1 MTPTRRFRL
10 VLDEM
15 YPPAAAE
22 PLRERGIDAL
32 AVKESAELSGL
43 GDRELLAFA
52 AADQRVLVTENVA
65 DFAVLARTEEHV
77 GIVFCHP
84 RRFPRDRDHIP
95 RLVTALEALSKSAP
109 PGLGS
114 QPVQWWLEQPPR
126 A

>member
-1 MTPTRRFRL
+1 

-22 PLRERGIDAL
+22 RLRHQGIDTL

-52 AADQRVLVTENVA
+52 ALDRRVLVTENVA
-65 DFAVLARTEEHV
+65 DFAVLARVEEHV

-84 RRFPRDRDHIP
+84 RRFPRDADHIP
-95 RLVTALEALSKSAP
+95 RLVTALAMLCHSAP
-109 PGLGS
+109 AGLGS
-114 QPVQWWLEQPPR
+114 QPVQWWLER
-126 A
+126 SAKD

>member
-1 MTPTRRFRL
+1 VRL

-22 PLRERGIDAL
+22 LLRQRRVDAL
-32 AVKESAELSGL
+32 AVKESAALSGL
-43 GDRELLAFA
+43 EDRELLAFA
-52 AADQRVLVTENVA
+52 ARDQRVLVTENVA

-84 RRFPRDRDHIP
+84 RRFPRDPDHIP
-95 RLVTALEALSKSAP
+95 RLVTDLAALSTSAP

-114 QPVQWWLEQPPR
+114 QPIQWWLEQHPTP
-126 A
+126 

>member
-1 MTPTRRFRL
+1 MTPTPPVRL

-22 PLRERGIDAL
+22 LLRQRGVDTL

-43 GDRELLAFA
+43 GDRELLAFGA
-52 AADQRVLVTENVA
+52 VEQRVLVTENVA

-77 GIVFCHP
+77 AIVFCHP
-84 RRFPRDRDHIP
+84 RRFPRDPDHIP
-95 RLVTALEALSKSAP
+95 RLVTALAEVSKSAP

-114 QPVQWWLEQPPR
+114 QPLQWWLEQR
-126 A
+126 SMD

>member
-1 MTPTRRFRL
+1 
-10 VLDEM
+10 M
-15 YPPAAAE
+15 YPPAAADL
-22 PLRERGIDAL
+22 LRQRSIDAL

-52 AADQRVLVTENVA
+52 AVDQRALVTENVA

-84 RRFPRDRDHIP
+84 RRFLRDPDHIP
-95 RLVTALEALSKSAP
+95 RLVTALAALSNSPP

-114 QPVQWWLEQPPR
+114 QPIQWWLEQPP
-126 A
+126 AA

>member
-1 MTPTRRFRL
+1 LTPTRRVRL

-15 YPPAAAE
+15 YPPAAADL
-22 PLRERGIDAL
+22 LRQRGIDAL
-32 AVKESAELSGL
+32 AVKESAELAGL

-52 AADQRVLVTENVA
+52 AGDQRVLVTENVA
-65 DFAVLARTEEHV
+65 DFALLARTEEHA

-84 RRFPRDRDHIP
+84 GGFPRDPDHIP
-95 RLVTALEALSKSAP
+95 RFVTALVALSKSAP

-114 QPVQWWLEQPPR
+114 QPIQWWLEQPPT